1 MFHVTRIA
9 LQQWFL
15 AISLRVNVQKSFSSR
30 QLVCDLG
37 LNQKTGWYMM
47 PRIRAELAKKGGAL
61 LQGIIEAAATYRG
74 GTPRKPNKCED
85 DEPAHRGCG
94 TDQDA
99 IIGAVQRGG
108 KGVAHLAA
116 NLTGRT
122 ILEFI
127 RSAVNLKGS

>member
-1 MFHVTRIA
+1 
-9 LQQWFL
+9 
-15 AISLRVNVQKSFSSR
+15 
-30 QLVCDLG
+30 
-37 LNQKTGWYMM
+37 M
-47 PRIRAELAKKGGAL
+47 PRIRAEMAKRGGAL
-61 LQGIIEAAATYRG
+61 LQGIIEADATYRG

-94 TDQDA
+94 TGKDA

-108 KGVAHLAA
+108 KVVAHLAA